1 MMRRLLLALALLLP
15 AAATATAQAQ
25 QNTRPA
31 LLQQATAAYDN
42 FETARALDLARTA
55 LDPALG
61 PPDSTWVRSL
71 HLLTQVLFENGSEPD
86 ARTWARWGMR
96 TFPTMRID
104 SVNFL
109 AGVVSVLREARGDA
123 GTRTSSDEL
132 TRMTW
137 QWPARGNNATQGQLR
152 LDPSPMSVPLNVT
165 VVNSTG
171 TPVGQLLAGAGLTL
185 ATGTYEIQVSA
196 SGYLPA
202 RISREVLPGAT
213 LTLSFQ
219 LTSAAIVSGTI
230 TESARQAV
238 YRSTAA
244 LSVTR
249 FGTPAPACAA
259 GTVTGGRLLLTSYS
273 AIRGAESLAAS
284 IGGAPV
290 AGELRVAAYDATS
303 NLAVILLPSARAD
316 SVALSPQVV
325 DGQGVWGVGLAQCR
339 TLSDSRA
346 SIDEWTQRPLGALKL
361 SQAVPQGVV
370 GTPVVDYL
378 GRLVGIWTAGTGAV
392 PAPNASALFDIAR
405 RNIAGEQTLT
415 LADVAR
421 RENHLHGA
429 LVVTADLPGA
439 TVRLTPLERW
449 QWAELAASGAAP
461 FNFTGPVGRYRLETS
476 APGIPAR
483 AQEVVLRAGETVRVP
498 VILRQIAQGGGQ
510 PAAAAKRGISKWVWI
525 AVIGGGAAAAAALG
539 GGGGGGEPT
548 GPTTGTIVISVPN
561 P

>member
-1 MMRRLLLALALLLP
+1 MMRRFLLVLALLLT
-15 AAATATAQAQ
+15 AGATAQA

-42 FETARALDLARTA
+42 FETTRALELARAA

-61 PPDSTWVRSL
+61 VPDSAWVRSL

-96 TFPTMRID
+96 MNPTLQID

-123 GTRTSSDEL
+123 GSRTSSDEL

-137 QWPARGNNATQGQLR
+137 QWPPRGNTATQGQLR

-165 VVNSTG
+165 VVNSSG

-185 ATGTYEIQVSA
+185 ATGTYEVQVSA

-202 RISREVLPGAT
+202 RISREVLPGVS

-219 LTSAAIVSGTI
+219 LTSAAVVSGTI
-230 TESARQAV
+230 AESARQAV

-249 FGTPAPACAA
+249 HGGVAPACAA
-259 GTVTGGRLLLTSYS
+259 GAVTSGRFLLTSYS
-273 AIRGAESLAAS
+273 AIRGAEALAAS
-284 IGGAPV
+284 IGGAPI

-303 NLAVILLPSARAD
+303 NLAVILLPSARTD
-316 SVALSPQVV
+316 SVAVSTQIV

-339 TLSDSRA
+339 TPVDARA
-346 SIDEWTQRPLGALKL
+346 AVDEWTQRPLGALKL
-361 SQAVPQGVV
+361 SATVAQGVP
-370 GTPVVDYL
+370 GSPVVDYL
-378 GRLVGIWTAGTGAV
+378 GRLVGVWTSGTGAV

-405 RNIAGEQTLT
+405 RNIAGQQTLAFT
-415 LADVAR
+415 EVAR
-421 RENHLHGA
+421 RENHIQGS
-429 LVVTADLPGA
+429 LVVSADVPNA
-439 TVRLTPLERW
+439 TVRVTPLERW
-449 QWAELAASGAAP
+449 QWAELATSGAAP
-461 FNFTGPVGRYRLETS
+461 FSFSGPVGRYRLETS
-476 APGIPAR
+476 APGIAAR
-483 AQEVVLRAGETVRVP
+483 TQEVVIRAGEVVRVP
-498 VILRQIAQGGGQ
+498 VMMRQVAGGGGQ
-510 PAAAAKRGISKWVWI
+510 PQAAAKKGMPKWVWI
-525 AVIGGGAAAAAALG
+525 AVIGGGAAAAAAMG
-539 GGGGGGEPT
+539 GGGGGGSS
-548 GPTTGTIVISVPN
+548 GPTTGTINISVPN